1 MTDLNGIINGINQ
14 ATQVIGAV
22 NGAVNTLAPAL
33 QSIEGAVNNVAGSV
47 NGAMGYPQAGY
58 SRDAYAPQAYYPQ
71 QQAPVPATMQSTSS
85 AGSMGMGS
93 VGSAIAGGVNGGFLG
108 VKTAATIKSQS
119 FDPQIEGISSKI
131 HLSPTNKTIATNAA
145 KAAGIGAVFSGV
157 FSGVENFMKLSRGEI
172 TGAEATGGIVADTT
186 VGLFAGASGFA
197 TGTMG
202 AMALGGIGG
211 VPGMIGA
218 AVAGVVGGVGMD
230 FLLRKVGL
238 RDAISNGVR
247 KIVG

>member
-14 ATQVIGAV
+14 FTQVVGAV

-33 QSIEGAVNNVAGSV
+33 QSMEGAVNNVAGSV
-47 NGAMGYPQAGY
+47 NGAMGYPPAGY
-58 SRDAYAPQAYYPQ
+58 PADAYA
-71 QQAPVPATMQSTSS
+71 QQANYSQQGQVPATMQATSTT
-85 AGSMGMGS
+85 SMGMGS
-93 VGSAIAGGVNGGFLG
+93 VGSAIAGGINGGFLG
-108 VKTAATIKSQS
+108 VKTATTIKSPS
-119 FDPQIEGISSKI
+119 FDPQIEGISSKMN
-131 HLSPTNKTIATNAA
+131 LSPTAKTVAGNTA
-145 KAAGIGAVFSGV
+145 KAAGIGAVFSGL

-172 TGAEATGGIVADTT
+172 TGSEATGHIVADTT

-211 VPGMIGA
+211 VPGIIGA

-247 KIVG
+247 KILG

>member
-1 MTDLNGIINGINQ
+1 MTDLNGIINGITQ
-14 ATQVIGAV
+14 VTQVIGAV

-33 QSIEGAVNNVAGSV
+33 QSMDASLKNVAGTFGG
-47 NGAMGYPQAGY
+47 NPAGYPA
-58 SRDAYAPQAYYPQ
+58 DAYAQQPNYPQ
-71 QQAPVPATMQSTSS
+71 QGQVPATMQATST
-85 AGSMGMGS
+85 SMGMGS
-93 VGSAIAGGVNGGFLG
+93 VGSAIAGGINGGFLG
-108 VKTAATIKSQS
+108 VKTATTIKSQS
-119 FDPQIEGISSKI
+119 FDPQIEGISSKMN
-131 HLSPTNKTIATNAA
+131 LSPTAKTVAGNTA
-145 KAAGIGAVFSGV
+145 KAAGIGAVFSGL

-172 TGAEATGGIVADTT
+172 TGSEATGHIVADTT

-211 VPGMIGA
+211 VPGIIGA

-247 KIVG
+247 KILG